1 VGVNAKSGDKVKVH
15 YTGTLEDGTPFDS
28 SRDGDPVEFTLGTGE
43 VIAGFEKA
51 VDGMAVGDSKTV
63 SVPPEDGYGPRDEG
77 QVVVIDRTELP
88 AELEPEVGMILEA
101 SSDDGVIAHVLIT
114 AVAGDKVTL
123 DANHELAGKTLSY
136 EITLVEIVGN

>member
-1 VGVNAKSGDKVKVH
+1 MGVNAKSGDKVKVH